1 VTQQVPLFGP
11 RHHLRNLV
19 VLADAALLHEEE
31 PNAWTPKSVLA
42 SLLDHQPVDG
52 FRYAEAGPPGD
63 ADRLR
68 RPRGVGAVGWVTLA
82 QASAEAGGVQPFNYA
97 DKTTLHR
104 SAIDTGAVR
113 FAAED
118 VGSDSYRGLDLDAA
132 RQAREE
138 DMRAAQ
144 VAQAMGANISITA
157 RRYVFE
163 SSALRQ
169 SPVCFVGVEEALA
182 LIGLYLRSQGEF
194 VVLGGRDRIE
204 LGRRHFYWVGARELL
219 PEAWRWLA
227 ACTQRSHAAGDERP
241 LYLGV
246 SLLQRVERS
255 LWARDDLHRAS
266 QRPQTGETSDLVL
279 KALDRIL
286 LFLMGA
292 VDAAAR
298 VAHIVLNLKG
308 ELRFAG
314 WRQQEWYRALLKSD
328 PALAAV
334 VAPGSAHER
343 ALLILSRLRNSVH
356 GEALAAV
363 HVSLESQPA
372 RTLVG
377 LPRVD
382 VDELLGAMDALG
394 GRHAWGAEEILP
406 NEVLVDAPQFIAML
420 LPRIVAMLND
430 VMRLTPVETL
440 PGVTLTETDARP
452 PVSRPVVDPF
462 SEECRLSV
470 RWQLGL

>member
-1 VTQQVPLFGP
+1 
-11 RHHLRNLV
+11 
-19 VLADAALLHEEE
+19 
-31 PNAWTPKSVLA
+31 
-42 SLLDHQPVDG
+42 
-52 FRYAEAGPPGD
+52 
-63 ADRLR
+63 
-68 RPRGVGAVGWVTLA
+68 
-82 QASAEAGGVQPFNYA
+82 
-97 DKTTLHR
+97 
-104 SAIDTGAVR
+104 
-113 FAAED
+113 
-118 VGSDSYRGLDLDAA
+118 
-132 RQAREE
+132 
-138 DMRAAQ
+138 MRAAQ
-144 VAQAMGANISITA
+144 VAQAMSADIFVTA

-169 SPVCFVGVEEALA
+169 STVCFVGVEEALA

-246 SLLQRVERS
+246 SLLHRVERS

-279 KALDRIL
+279 EALDRIL

-343 ALLILSRLRNSVH
+343 ALLILSRLRNSARRSASSRAREPRVAARPNACGAAPRGRRRAARGDGRTRRPSCVGGRRDPAKRGAGRRTAIH
-356 GEALAAV
+356 RDAASEDCRHAERRHAPDSCVNPTRRNTYGGRRSASGQPSGGRPLQRGMPAERPLAAWA
-363 HVSLESQPA
+363 LRIRIPA
-372 RTLVG
+372 RLR
-377 LPRVD
+377 PRVTVGRQSPAD
-382 VDELLGAMDALG
+382 GTSPPIAAQATNTCSHG
-394 GRHAWGAEEILP
+394 GST
-406 NEVLVDAPQFIAML
+406 VLVMGSHEGYLHVRGTRLADPQTN
-420 LPRIVAMLND
+420 R
-430 VMRLTPVETL
+430 
-440 PGVTLTETDARP
+440 
-452 PVSRPVVDPF
+452 S
-462 SEECRLSV
+462 
-470 RWQLGL
+470 